1 MIEIAI
7 AAWPFALS
15 LVAIVGIRAMNAAAR
30 DLEDLESRLR
40 SPRWRPTLPPAPR
53 EPLRTEGPY
62 R

>member
-7 AAWPFALS
+7 AAWPFVIG
-15 LVAIVGIRAMNAAAR
+15 LVVIVAIRAMNAAAR
-30 DLEDLESRLR
+30 DLDDLDSRFR
-40 SPRWRPTLPPAPR
+40 SPMTRPALPPAPR